1 MSKELLCGIY
11 PEWKGLILQ
20 LLQCNLLTRS
30 GQTPNLDKIDAKT
43 WGICLNITVKIN
55 IKAVYQEV
63 IFLFG
68 YLQEKF
74 T

>member
-1 MSKELLCGIY
+1 MSKELLSGIY
-11 PEWKGLILQ
+11 PEWKRLILQ

-43 WGICLNITVKIN
+43 RGICLNITVKIS